1 VPSLRCSRGCLF
13 KRLRLEVGD
22 ADISAVEARWTW
34 GNAFAAKGLM
44 VPLW

>member
-1 VPSLRCSRGCLF
+1 MPSWGCSRGGLS

-34 GNAFAAKGLM
+34 GNAFAAEGLM
-44 VPLW
+44 VSLW